1 MEKVLVSIVV
11 PVYNVERYLE
21 KCVESLIKQTLNDI
35 EIILVDDGSKDSSGL
50 ICDKL
55 AKKDSRIKV
64 IHKENAGLG
73 LARNSGME
81 LCTGEFIGFVDSD
94 DYVDI
99 NMFKTL
105 YDYAQKN
112 NADYVRCENLIV
124 DENDSIV
131 DNSMYALK
139 EGKYEKEDIIQK
151 LVCPM
156 FGKELNEGKEAHI
169 GISVWRAIY
178 KTKIIKDNNI
188 TFPSERKVISEDIPF
203 NLDFLMKAEVAYVV
217 KKQFYY
223 YVVRKESLTKVFRED
238 RFEKEKSLYY
248 YLRKK
253 LSYYGLLEQCSN
265 RIKRFTLDRGRRCI
279 KGILNNKNYSTIK
292 KYNTVREILNDEIFE
307 EIFMGLEIKKIP
319 FKYRMVTY
327 VMKYHLVFLL
337 VILGKKL

>member
-11 PVYNVERYLE
+11 PVFNVERYLE
-21 KCVESLIKQTLNDI
+21 KCVESLLKQTLRNI

-55 AKKDSRIKV
+55 AKKDGRIKV
-64 IHKENAGLG
+64 IHKQNAGLG

-99 NMFKTL
+99 NMYKTL
-105 YDYAQKN
+105 YDCAVKN
-112 NADYVRCENLIV
+112 KADYVRCENLIV
-124 DENDSIV
+124 DENDCIV

-178 KTKIIKDNNI
+178 KTQIIKDNSI
-188 TFPSERKVISEDIPF
+188 VFPSERKVISEDIPF
-203 NLDFLMKAEVAYVV
+203 NLDFLMKAKVAYVV

-248 YLRKK
+248 YLSKK

-265 RIKRFTLDRGRRCI
+265 RIKRFTLDRSRRCI
-279 KGILNNKNYSTIK
+279 KGILNNKRYSIIK
-292 KYNTVREILNDEIFE
+292 KHNIVKEILNDEIFDE
-307 EIFMGLEIKKIP
+307 MFEKLEIRKFP
-319 FKYRMVTY
+319 LKYRIVAN
-327 VMKYHLVFLL
+327 VMKYRLVFLL
-337 VILGKKL
+337 IILGKKM